1 MSTFNNYLD
10 LSKYTNNRVITWDQF
25 FEEVK
30 EIHPINVPIYD
41 VSVLQMI
48 GNYSCFLKSHYLWAD
63 VEGINIKLLDMII
76 ESYPY
81 LNIKLEQIDNIID
94 DQKKEQAYPKHLTS
108 KLFKFLDD
116 KYKKNF
122 INDKIM
128 SKEESDK
135 YFNFRI
141 TCQNKIDQI
150 IKEYSDIFEQ
160 HESMAGKAGEI
171 LVSNFSHLEN
181 DENFIGAM
189 ELYNKI
195 QETADEQIEQI
206 LSKHIQT
213 LNEEYSQLLPALNH
227 IQDMENK
234 MNIKDKVMEEFG
246 KQIDNIYYK
255 IIKSHGIDDN
265 LTNLMLE
272 HYVVNKQMH
281 LLSFSLEHF
290 TNEFTKAIS
299 TESS

>member
-290 TNEFTKAIS
+290 TNEFTKAVS

>member
-41 VSVLQMI
+41 VSLLQMI

-290 TNEFTKAIS
+290 TNEFTKAVS